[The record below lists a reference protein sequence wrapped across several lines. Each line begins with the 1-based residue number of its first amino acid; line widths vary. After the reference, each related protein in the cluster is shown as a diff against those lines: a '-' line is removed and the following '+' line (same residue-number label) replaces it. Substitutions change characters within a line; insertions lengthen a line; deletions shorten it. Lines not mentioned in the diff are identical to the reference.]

1 MGGRIKVDGDL
12 TKMLAMQASAAAPD
26 PEVQGIADA
35 LRAITAD

>member
-1 MGGRIKVDGDL
+1 
-12 TKMLAMQASAAAPD
+12 MQASAAAPD